1 MVLRERCRTI
11 RTVLE
16 SVPED
21 FVARGGN
28 ALAAGAL
35 EVAIQYTC
43 GALELEV
50 ENMLL
55 DLVANRPC

>member
-1 MVLRERCRTI
+1 
-11 RTVLE
+11 LE